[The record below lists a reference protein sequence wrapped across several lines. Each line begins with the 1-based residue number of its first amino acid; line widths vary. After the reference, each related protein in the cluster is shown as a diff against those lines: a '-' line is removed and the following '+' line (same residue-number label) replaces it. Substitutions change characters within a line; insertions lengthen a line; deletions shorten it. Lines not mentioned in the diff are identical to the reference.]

1 MLKISDRMLEFSDH
15 TLEFSDRT
23 LEFSDYTLKTI
34 ANIIKLKE
42 LKLLIN
48 KNITRIE
55 Y

>member
-1 MLKISDRMLEFSDH
+1 MLKISDRM
-15 TLEFSDRT
+15 LEFSDRT

>member
-1 MLKISDRMLEFSDH
+1 MLKISDRM
-15 TLEFSDRT
+15 LEFSDRT

-48 KNITRIE
+48 RNITRIE